1 MPFFRRA
8 WHQAHVPS
16 STMRLVSHYLPL
28 QVATTLGQNTEN
40 STRGTT
46 GYYLKSVGGSRG
58 LAQLYLEA
66 GLLHLEGAA
75 STLLASSYSSLSSIR
90 MPLHSQIGEGG
101 AEAWRR
107 DREAAGHF
115 FEQARALQPNLD
127 IPILPAESELELE
140 MPSMHLAPLALDGI
154 QSKESMY
161 ADSEPEVPVARRRR
175 KKEEQALLD
184 KTSAGLDDMENTWYL
199 YIPGIIGAGTALL
212 VVGIVG
218 ALSFSTWSRRNQGS
232 WKITQAC
239 LWSRKCY
246 DYDDGAGVSITF
258 AIPSW
263 SITYS
268 FRIVFCTSQSNA
280 SSCFAI
286 LEVIM
291 YLSWIV

>member
-1 MPFFRRA
+1 MLFLIPFFRRA

-28 QVATTLGQNTEN
+28 QVATTLVQNTEN
-40 STRGTT
+40 QTRGTT
-46 GYYLKSVGGSRG
+46 GYYLKCVGGSRG

-90 MPLHSQIGEGG
+90 MPLQSQIGEGG

-115 FEQARALQPNLD
+115 FEQARVLQPNLD
-127 IPILPAESELELE
+127 IPTLSAESELELE
-140 MPSMHLAPLALDGI
+140 MPSMHLAPSAPDSI
-154 QSKESMY
+154 ESKESIY
-161 ADSEPEVPVARRRR
+161 TDSEPEAPVVRRRRR
-175 KKEEQALLD
+175 KEEQTLLD
-184 KTSAGLDDMENTWYL
+184 KTSALDDMESTWYL

-232 WKITQAC
+232 
-239 LWSRKCY
+239 
-246 DYDDGAGVSITF
+246 
-258 AIPSW
+258 
-263 SITYS
+263 
-268 FRIVFCTSQSNA
+268 
-280 SSCFAI
+280 
-286 LEVIM
+286 
-291 YLSWIV
+291 